1 MIALVT
7 ASNAIREA
15 TPADAHALARMRYAF
30 RVQLDSPIEPQAAF
44 EERCTKWMAER
55 LESKRWRCWIAE
67 HAGRPA
73 GQLWLQVIE
82 KIPNPVA
89 EREAHAYVT
98 NVYVEPAL
106 RGQGTGG
113 QLLEAAIAWC
123 RAHEVDAVILWPT
136 PESRTLYERHGFAV
150 SDDLMQLRLGPPGF
164 KS

>member
-1 MIALVT
+1 MT
-7 ASNAIREA
+7 SSNAIREA
-15 TPADAHALARMRYAF
+15 TPADAKALARMRYAF
-30 RVQLDSPIEPQAAF
+30 RVQLDTPTEPQADF
-44 EERCTKWMAER
+44 EERCARWMAER
-55 LESKRWRCWIAE
+55 LFGTRWRCWIAE

-73 GQLWLQVIE
+73 GHLWLQVIE

-113 QLLEAAIAWC
+113 RLLDAAIAWC
-123 RAHEVDAVILWPT
+123 QASEIDAVILWPT
-136 PESRTLYERHGFAV
+136 PESRSLYERHGFAV
-150 SDDLMQLRLGPPGF
+150 SDDLLQLRLGPPGF